1 MKVSYKWLSSLLP
14 QALSVNELSV
24 ILTSIGLEVDDIT
37 TTSTIPGDLKGLV
50 IGKVITCTQHPNADK
65 LSITTVDVG
74 APELLNIV
82 CGAPNVAAGQTVVV
96 ATIGTTI
103 YPKAGEPF
111 EIKKAKIRGE
121 ASEGMICAEDEIGLG
136 DSHAGIIILPNDI
149 AAGTLASEYYNIPE
163 ADTCIEIGLTP
174 NRMDAMSHIGIA
186 KDVCAYLAN
195 KQNTFITQIIPAV
208 HFTTAT
214 NVVEN
219 VTINIEATADCK
231 RYAGVLLHNITVAES
246 PAWLQEKLNTIGV
259 RSINNIV
266 DITNYILHE
275 TGQPLHAFDAA
286 KVTGGTVIVK
296 RATTGEKFLCLDDK
310 TRTLTEHDLM
320 ICNATEPM
328 CIAGV
333 YGGATSG
340 VTSDTKSIFL
350 ESAWFAPKTIRKTSM
365 HHGLRTDAAI
375 RFEKGVD
382 VSQTRYALERAMSL
396 MCELAGATVASA
408 ITDYYPEPL
417 PSNTVTVTYAYIN
430 KLSGGNYSV
439 AKIKNILLHLC
450 FGIIAETDTQ
460 LTLQV
465 PYSKPDISLP
475 ADIVEEI
482 MRIDGLDEIPFTGK
496 ISFAISE
503 APENINK
510 KNKERISNLLTANGY
525 HELFTNSITNSAYYP
540 DAPNLVRMMNS
551 LSAEL
556 DIMRPSM
563 LETGLQ
569 AIAFNI
575 NRKNTDLFLFEIGKI
590 YAQYNDKY
598 NEEEQLIIYL
608 SGNATTAS
616 WHQKQQTVSI
626 YNARAIAEVVLQ
638 NLGIAATFSATE
650 NGLDIKLKKQKLGS
664 IYCATSDK
672 LKTFD
677 IKQAVW
683 IVQFNWAVMVNA
695 TATNITKYT
704 AVPKFQG
711 VRRDLALVIDKA
723 ITYAEITKSINA
735 CNSTLLQNINVFDV
749 FESEKLGADKKS
761 YAISLQFLDAEKTL
775 TDIEVEAD
783 IKKIIAA
790 LEKNTGASIRS

>member
-14 QALSVNELSV
+14 QALSIDELSV

-37 TTSTIPGDLKGLV
+37 TTSTIPGDLQGLV

-65 LSITTVDVG
+65 LSITTVDICQ
-74 APELLNIV
+74 AELLNIV
-82 CGAPNVAAGQTVVV
+82 CGAPNIAAGQAVVV

-103 YPKAGEPF
+103 YPKSGEPF

-136 DSHAGIIILPNDI
+136 DSHAGIIILPNEV
-149 AAGTLASEYYNIPE
+149 AAGTLASAYYNIPE

-195 KQNTFITQIIPAV
+195 KQNTQVTQIIPTV
-208 HFTTAT
+208 NFTTAQ
-214 NVVEN
+214 NAIEN
-219 VTINIEATADCK
+219 FSIKIEAPEDCK
-231 RYAGVLLHNITVAES
+231 RYVGVLINNITVAES
-246 PAWLQEKLNTIGV
+246 PKWLQEKLNTIGV

-275 TGQPLHAFDAA
+275 TGQPLHAFDAS

-296 RATTGEKFLCLDDK
+296 HATAGQQFLCLDDK
-310 TRTLTEHDLM
+310 IRTLTETDLM
-320 ICNATEPM
+320 ICNANEPM

-333 YGGATSG
+333 YGGANSG
-340 VTSDTKSIFL
+340 VTNSTTSIFL
-350 ESAWFAPKTIRKTSM
+350 ESAWFAPKAIRKTSM
-365 HHGLRTDAAI
+365 QHSLRTDAAI

-382 VSQTRYALERAMSL
+382 VSQTRYALERAITL

-408 ITDYYPEPL
+408 ITDVYPEPL
-417 PSNTVTVTYAYIN
+417 TSNTVKVTYAYIN
-430 KLSGGNYSV
+430 KLSGGNYTI

-450 FGIIAETDTQ
+450 FGILAETDTE

-482 MRIDGLDEIPFTGK
+482 MRIDGLDEIPFTGT
-496 ISFAISE
+496 INFALGN
-503 APENINK
+503 ATENINK

-556 DIMRPSM
+556 DVMRPSM

-575 NRKNTDLFLFEIGKI
+575 NRKNTDLFLFEIGKV

-608 SGNATTAS
+608 SGNATNAN
-616 WHQKQQTVSI
+616 WQQKQQAVNI
-626 YNARAIAEVVLQ
+626 YNARAIAEVVLK
-638 NLGIAATFSATE
+638 NLGIQATFSASE

-664 IYCATSDK
+664 IYCANGNK

-683 IVQFNWAVMVNA
+683 VVQFNWVLLANA
-695 TATNITKYT
+695 TTANTTKYT
-704 AVPKFQG
+704 AVPKFQE

-723 ITYAEITKSINA
+723 VSYADITKSINA
-735 CNSTLLQNINVFDV
+735 CNSVLLQNVNVFDV
-749 FESEKLGADKKS
+749 FESEKLGAGKKS
-761 YAISLQFLDAEKTL
+761 YAISLQFLDTEKTL
-775 TDIEVEAD
+775 TDAEVEAD

-790 LEKNTGASIRS
+790 LEKNNGAIIRS